1 MIMYNL
7 IEELKKF
14 VNEYTNNK
22 DKYSMV
28 YEDEEIRIKYK
39 QAEFIVEQVEELE
52 TTCDSIMKSISLYED
67 YNRLLRKENEELK
80 QYKGE

>member
-1 MIMYNL
+1 MYNL

-14 VNEYTNNK
+14 VNEYMNNK

-39 QAEFIVEQVEELE
+39 QAEFIVEQVEQLE
-52 TTCDSIMKSISLYED
+52 VTCDSIMKSISLYED

>member
-1 MIMYNL
+1 MYNL